1 MVFDCIIIGAGA
13 AGVVCSIEAGSRKKK
28 ILLLEHKDRIL
39 KKVLVTGNGRCNFTN
54 LNADYTK
61 YTGINEKLIKN
72 LLNNYGSSKVINF
85 FENLGI
91 CPYTENKGKTYP
103 RSLQASS
110 IVDSLRLKLD
120 ELNIETKLEYIID
133 KIEKNG
139 ELFCVNN
146 KYYSKKLV
154 LATGGYSYQNLGS
167 DGSGYN
173 LAKKFGHSLTEL
185 TPILVQLKTEKEY
198 VKGLEGIK
206 VDAVVSAKYM
216 NECIRKE
223 KGELLFTPYGISGPT
238 IFNLSYLL
246 PKYMFNLVYSV
257 DFVPEMEEFKLV
269 QYLYKRKKILNKLE
283 ATEFLNGFLPKKL
296 GMFLLKKA
304 GIDKLNL
311 SIKEIDDKTIN
322 KLANLLKKYKIKAND
337 TMGFKQAQV
346 TAGGINTK
354 DINEITL
361 ESKLVKG
368 LYFVGEI
375 MDIYGECGGYNL
387 QFAFATGLLVGGE
400 I

>member
-13 AGVVCSIEAGSRKKK
+13 AGVVCAIEAGSRKKK

-120 ELNIETKLEYIID
+120 ELKIETKFEYVID
-133 KIEKNG
+133 KIEKNE

-206 VDAVVSAKYM
+206 VDAVVSAEYM

-257 DFVPEMEEFKLV
+257 DFVPEMEEFELI
-269 QYLYKRKKILNKLE
+269 QYLYKSC
-283 ATEFLNGFLPKKL
+283 
-296 GMFLLKKA
+296 LLYTSPSPR
-304 GIDKLNL
+304 D
-311 SIKEIDDKTIN
+311 
-322 KLANLLKKYKIKAND
+322 
-337 TMGFKQAQV
+337 
-346 TAGGINTK
+346 
-354 DINEITL
+354 
-361 ESKLVKG
+361 
-368 LYFVGEI
+368 
-375 MDIYGECGGYNL
+375 
-387 QFAFATGLLVGGE
+387 
-400 I
+400 